1 MRVLRRHRRQTNC
14 QHRKTVSVQS
24 SGVERV
30 VCELCG
36 HVSVQF
42 LSDLAGEVER
52 TRFARQVERVE
63 GRHVS
68 DLGAIDDDELEDDEL
83 EDD

>member
-1 MRVLRRHRRQTNC
+1 MRVRRRHRRQTNC

-30 VCELCG
+30 VCEHCG
-36 HVSVQF
+36 HVSVHF

-52 TRFARQVERVE
+52 TRFARPVERGE
-63 GRHVS
+63 GHVIPE
-68 DLGAIDDDELEDDEL
+68 LGSIYDEPDE
-83 EDD
+83 E

>member
-14 QHRKTVSVQS
+14 QHRKTVSFQS

-68 DLGAIDDDELEDDEL
+68 DPSALDDDELDD
-83 EDD
+83 D